1 MIGRRGQGGS
11 GAQMNNRSWNRE
23 EVEKEK
29 DGEEANNDHLFGD
42 KMRFIAERFRSRALR
57 DVNALNV
64 QSVDF
69 SR

>member
-23 EVEKEK
+23 EAEK